1 VAGTHRETHLR
12 SVADTHPE
20 RQHLRSAAGAR
31 RGDLTARSDA
41 RRGVSML
48 NMTFEALWPD
58 RGVMRMPHT
67 HSPSRS
73 PARGC
78 IDMICRSRKPV
89 RGASEPGTGAAES
102 ARTAAGWRRGQPRAE
117 RRPGGAKT
125 GRSEDRAERR
135 PDAARTGRSEDRTQ
149 RGPDATRTGVDCRRR
164 PQTDDAA
171 RTRSGDPPH
180 LRRPTAPQRGRFRT
194 SRSAAS
200 RSGWRK
206 P

>member
-1 VAGTHRETHLR
+1 MAGTHRETHLR

-117 RRPGGAKT
+117 RRPGGA
-125 GRSEDRAERR
+125 
-135 PDAARTGRSEDRTQ
+135 RTGRSEDRTQ
-149 RGPDATRTGVDCRRR
+149 RGLGWIAGAALRQTTPPAHAQATHRT
-164 PQTDDAA
+164 
-171 RTRSGDPPH
+171 SGDPPH
-180 LRRPTAPQRGRFRT
+180 LSAADSERRAAPPRGRGGG
-194 SRSAAS
+194 SRSRAA
-200 RSGWRK
+200 RAPPAPRAD